1 MIGSHYQHQIP
12 RFSGIETIREYSRV
26 FRKSFPSNRKTA
38 PAFPKNLPSRPINRR
53 AFPNKFPSQPEN
65 RLSFPENCL
74 SFPINRLSFPEN
86 RLSFPE
92 NRLSFPENRGAFPKK
107 FPISSLQPLSFPKK
121 NTRFGLN
128 TGNNLQK
135 VLQISLRA
143 YLSVLHKSDPETG
156 ILICLRYLKI
166 GFHFCQIT
174 HNQRLSPGIQ
184 AIKCYSN

>member
-92 NRLSFPENRGAFPKK
+92 KRGAFPKK

-135 VLQISLRA
+135 VLQISLRS
-143 YLSVLHKSDPETG
+143 YLSVLHKSAPETG